1 MHYQKTIQDN
11 IYKLLQEKYLYMVV
25 IKKHYQNKN
34 KGKDFIEKV
43 LII

>member
-11 IYKLLQEKYLYMVV
+11 IYKLLQEKDFFIIV

-34 KGKDFIEKV
+34 KEKNFIEKV